1 MLQHLIEIRRRLL
14 RFLLVLLFVF
24 FILFYFAGDLYSL
37 IAAPLLA
44 YLPKG
49 DSLIAIGVSST
60 IFAPMKL
67 TLVCALLLSVPVL
80 LYELWGFIAPG
91 LYQHERRWV
100 LPLLLVSTLL
110 FAAGLLFAYYLVLP
124 LVFRFLLHYVPVG
137 VRLMPDIS
145 YYLSFVIKLLFAFGF
160 AFEVPVVV
168 MLLVATRVTTC
179 ERLARARPTII
190 VLAFVLGMLLTP
202 PDVVSQVLLAL
213 PLWLLFELGLLGAR
227 WWTCTHVVTENS

>member
-24 FILFYFAGDLYSL
+24 LILFYFAGDLYSL

-179 ERLARARPTII
+179 ERLARVRPTII

-202 PDVVSQVLLAL
+202 PDVVSQVLLAFAASHGKGEAL
-213 PLWLLFELGLLGAR
+213 TASSPR
-227 WWTCTHVVTENS
+227 